1 MPTKEDMRWFKQ
13 TFGEKIEPALQGTPF
28 TLDLLTALACQE
40 TGEIWPILRKKNLTT
55 DRILELCVGDS
66 IDARSVFP
74 RSRAELESQPNG
86 AQMFEIARKA
96 LVDMAEFIPSY
107 QGVAKMKNKF
117 CHGFG
122 IFQLDIQF
130 FKNEPDYF
138 LQRHYTNFDN
148 CLQKAIKELQTARA
162 GIGFGN
168 KTKLTD
174 LEMALVA
181 VGYNMGTAKF
191 KHSKGLKQGHH
202 DGHKFYG
209 ELIFDFIRMAQT
221 VQVNGGAPAV
231 ATSAPGTAA
240 VPPATPVNATGKLFE
255 VDVRENPLRLRS
267 EARIDQDNANVIAR
281 LPDGH
286 IVQAVTDKKINGFLE
301 VETSLLGAH
310 FHGFA
315 SADFLKPAAA
325 VTEVPVSQPA
335 TLPPTSGI
343 VAVNMPRKDNSVT
356 KRTAIAGAFSLN
368 EPNAPARTGTTPE
381 ELRSQIAAIVDYLA
395 VDKPA
400 HARYQPQPKATFCN
414 VYAHDFCQ
422 LAGVYFPRVWWSAA
436 AIEKLAQGKTV
447 DPVLEATIDEQRANM
462 LFRWLRDFGMRFGWR
477 QTGDLTK
484 LQQEVNQGA
493 IGLIIARQKNEH
505 RSGHVAVVVPETG
518 DLSAKRNAAGEVIA
532 PLQSQAGRHNFR
544 YGNGGMNWWKSN
556 DYAES
561 AFWIHS

>member
-1 MPTKEDMRWFKQ
+1 MGLTLFYDLRYPAERSREEALAAIGALRARAAQLPVGYVSPLFDLSVESDDSNESERVAGRRFLRFCAECLADPFVDDDHPRFMGNADSAFGFAVNAGDRCETA
-13 TFGEKIEPALQGTPF
+13 TFGLIRRRADADGREEWFWWSGPKTQYASLVSEEYFVEVHCRLIAI
-28 TLDLLTALACQE
+28 LD
-40 TGEIWPILRKKNLTT
+40 
-55 DRILELCVGDS
+55 
-66 IDARSVFP
+66 
-74 RSRAELESQPNG
+74 
-86 AQMFEIARKA
+86 
-96 LVDMAEFIPSY
+96 
-107 QGVAKMKNKF
+107 
-117 CHGFG
+117 
-122 IFQLDIQF
+122 
-130 FKNEPDYF
+130 
-138 LQRHYTNFDN
+138 
-148 CLQKAIKELQTARA
+148 
-162 GIGFGN
+162 
-168 KTKLTD
+168 
-174 LEMALVA
+174 
-181 VGYNMGTAKF
+181 
-191 KHSKGLKQGHH
+191 
-202 DGHKFYG
+202 
-209 ELIFDFIRMAQT
+209 
-221 VQVNGGAPAV
+221 
-231 ATSAPGTAA
+231 AA
-240 VPPATPVNATGKLFE
+240 VELGFE